1 MTYAGDLTPEQ
12 AYHVLLEQPQSTLVD
27 VRTMAEW
34 TWVGVPDVEGTRFV
48 EWNTWPGGVQND
60 RFVEEASSGLD
71 QSEPILCLC
80 RSGGRSAA
88 AAAALTAAGFTE
100 VFNISDGFEGNLD
113 PAGHRTGGWRGAG
126 LPWRQS

>member
-12 AYHVLLEQPQSTLVD
+12 AHALILEQPHATLID

-34 TWVGVPDVEGTRFV
+34 TWVGVPDIDGARFV
-48 EWNTWPGGVQND
+48 EWNSWPSGSPNPD
-60 RFVEEASSGLD
+60 FVAQASDGLD

-80 RSGGRSAA
+80 RSGARSAA
-88 AAAALTAAGFTE
+88 AAAALTAAGFTT
-100 VFNISDGFEGNLD
+100 VYNISDGFEGNPD
-113 PAGHRTGGWRGAG
+113 HDGHRRGGWRGAG